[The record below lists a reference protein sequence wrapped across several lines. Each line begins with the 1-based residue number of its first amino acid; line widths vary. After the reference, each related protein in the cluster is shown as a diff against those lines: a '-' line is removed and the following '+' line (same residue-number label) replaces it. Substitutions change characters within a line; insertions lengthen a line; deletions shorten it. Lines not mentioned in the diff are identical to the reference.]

1 MEPRENIMTEQLR
14 IGQLYPTPIPPG
26 ASRVGNQGTGQTSGK
41 SFQDILDGKIL
52 RFSHHAEV
60 RLKQRGIELKPEQ
73 MDKIESAIDK
83 AEAKGAKDS
92 LLIMNDLALIVNVK
106 SRTVVTAMDGAQLK
120 DNIFTQIDSAVVV
133 S

>member
-1 MEPRENIMTEQLR
+1 MTEQFT
-14 IGQLYPTPIPPG
+14 IGKLYPTTVPPG
-26 ASRVGNQGTGQTSGK
+26 AKRVATQAAGQSGTQ
-41 SFQDILDGKIL
+41 SFQDILDQKML
-52 RFSHHAEV
+52 RFSKHAEI
-60 RLKQRGIELKPEQ
+60 RLQERGIELKPEQ
-73 MDKIESAIDK
+73 MAKIESAIDRV
-83 AEAKGAKDS
+83 AAKGAKDS

>member
-1 MEPRENIMTEQLR
+1 MEQMK
-14 IGQLYPTPIPPG
+14 IGHLYPTPVPPG
-26 ASRVGNQGTGQTSGK
+26 AGRPGSPNAAQQAGK
-41 SFQDILDGKIL
+41 SFQEILDGKVL

-73 MDKIESAIDK
+73 MVKIESAIDR
-83 AEAKGAKDS
+83 AAAKGAKDS

-106 SRTVVTAMDGAQLK
+106 SRTIITAMDGAQLK

>member
-1 MEPRENIMTEQLR
+1 MEQMK
-14 IGQLYPTPIPPG
+14 IGQLYPTHVPPG
-26 ASRVGNQGTGQTSGK
+26 AGRLGNQGAAQTAAGK
-41 SFQDILDGKIL
+41 SFQEVLDGKVL

-60 RLKQRGIELKPEQ
+60 RLKQRGIELKPDQ
-73 MDKIESAIDK
+73 MKKIESAVDR
-83 AEAKGAKDS
+83 AAAKGAKDS
-92 LLIMNDLALIVNVK
+92 LLIMNDLALIVNIK

>member
-1 MEPRENIMTEQLR
+1 MEQMK

-26 ASRVGNQGTGQTSGK
+26 AARPANQGSSQPVK
-41 SFQDILDGKIL
+41 SFQEILDGKVL
-52 RFSHHAEV
+52 KFSHHAEV

-73 MDKIESAIDK
+73 MTKIESAIDR
-83 AEAKGAKDS
+83 AAAKGAKDS

-106 SRTVVTAMDGAQLK
+106 SRTIVTAMDGAQLK
-120 DNIFTQIDSAVVV
+120 DNVFTQIDSAVVV